1 MVKINVD
8 NFIQFILR
16 AEADMNIFV
25 AVVYWGWSEVADIEQ
40 DIPEVKI
47 TQTSDPG
54 CRRSCYS
61 MKIYKA
67 EFNGIDIPDK
77 TYYDFKSLPPTFY
90 FISPD
95 TIVLRQYI

>member
-25 AVVYWGWSEVADIEQ
+25 AVVYWGWSEVADVEQ
-40 DIPEVKI
+40 ATPEVKI

-54 CRRSCYS
+54 CYHGCYS
-61 MKIYKA
+61 MKVSKA

-77 TYYDFKSLPPTFY
+77 TVFDFDSHP
-90 FISPD
+90 
-95 TIVLRQYI
+95 